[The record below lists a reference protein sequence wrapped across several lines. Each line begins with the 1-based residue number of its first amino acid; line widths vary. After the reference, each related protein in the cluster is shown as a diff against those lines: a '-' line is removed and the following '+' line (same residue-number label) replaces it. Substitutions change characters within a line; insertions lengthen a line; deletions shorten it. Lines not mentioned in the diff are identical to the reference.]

1 MSITVH
7 VIEPHNAV
15 FSSRHSVDPKTIS
28 EAQIMQSQLREELQK
43 IRSQINDPQRQE
55 KLGWTNE
62 MYRDW
67 RNKAVHARNVKLIQQ
82 TKIQQWIQQQ
92 RASRALQ
99 AGLTEDP
106 VLLLGSLL
114 DLFDQVTSV
123 AKVTLHQDQQDFLAL
138 VRKIANETEMVVQ

>member
-1 MSITVH
+1 MSNAVY
-7 VIEPHNAV
+7 VSEPYNAV
-15 FSSRHSVDPKTIS
+15 FASRHPVEPKTIS

-43 IRSQINDPQRQE
+43 IRSQINDSQRQE

-62 MYRDW
+62 LYRDW
-67 RNKAVHARNVKLIQQ
+67 RNKAIHARNVKLIQQ
-82 TKIQQWIQQQ
+82 TKLQQWIQQQ
-92 RASRALQ
+92 RANRAIQ

-123 AKVTLHQDQQDFLAL
+123 TKVSLHQEQQDFLAL
-138 VRKIANETEMVVQ
+138 VRKIANETELSVP